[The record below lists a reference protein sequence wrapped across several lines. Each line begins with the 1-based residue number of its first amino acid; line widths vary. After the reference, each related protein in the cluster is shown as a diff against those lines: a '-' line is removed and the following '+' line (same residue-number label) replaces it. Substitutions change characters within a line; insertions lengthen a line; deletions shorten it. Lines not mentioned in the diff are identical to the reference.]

1 MVHEEIDVAQ
11 NNRGIDA
18 IISDTRTGDAGSQG
32 SRMIDLDLLITVD
45 EVKVILEDLEN
56 EELLTH
62 GQAEVILRELL
73 QEVSDGTTRLR
84 ALMEILLNRCGINL
98 VALYG
103 KDGDVDVDHL
113 RLEQPE
119 KGQIVEMSRKAPT
132 L

>member
-1 MVHEEIDVAQ
+1 
-11 NNRGIDA
+11 
-18 IISDTRTGDAGSQG
+18 
-32 SRMIDLDLLITVD
+32 MIDLDLLITVD

-56 EELLTH
+56 EEFLTQ

-73 QEVSDGTTRLR
+73 QEVSDGTTKLG
-84 ALMEILLNRCGINL
+84 ALMEILLNQCGINL

-103 KDGDVDVDHL
+103 EDGDVDVDTL
-113 RLEQPE
+113 SQEQSE

>member
-1 MVHEEIDVAQ
+1 
-11 NNRGIDA
+11 
-18 IISDTRTGDAGSQG
+18 
-32 SRMIDLDLLITVD
+32 MIDLDLLITVD
-45 EVKVILEDLEN
+45 EVNVILEDLEN

-73 QEVSDGTTRLR
+73 QEVSDGTTKLG

-113 RLEQPE
+113 SQEQPE
-119 KGQIVEMSRKAPT
+119 NGQIVEMSRKAPT

>member
-1 MVHEEIDVAQ
+1 
-11 NNRGIDA
+11 
-18 IISDTRTGDAGSQG
+18 
-32 SRMIDLDLLITVD
+32 MIDLDLLITVV
-45 EVKVILEDLEN
+45 EVKVILEDLQN
-56 EELLTH
+56 EELLTQ

-73 QEVSDGTTRLR
+73 QEVSDGTTKLG

-113 RLEQPE
+113 SQEQPE
-119 KGQIVEMSRKAPT
+119 KGQIVETSRKAPT

>member
-1 MVHEEIDVAQ
+1 
-11 NNRGIDA
+11 
-18 IISDTRTGDAGSQG
+18 
-32 SRMIDLDLLITVD
+32 MIDLDLLITVA

-73 QEVSDGTTRLR
+73 QEVSDGTTKLG

-113 RLEQPE
+113 SQEQPE
-119 KGQIVEMSRKAPT
+119 NGQIVEISRKAPT

>member
-1 MVHEEIDVAQ
+1 
-11 NNRGIDA
+11 
-18 IISDTRTGDAGSQG
+18 
-32 SRMIDLDLLITVD
+32 MIDLDLLITVA

-73 QEVSDGTTRLR
+73 QEVSDGTTKLG

-103 KDGDVDVDHL
+103 EDGDVDVDHL
-113 RLEQPE
+113 SQEQPE
-119 KGQIVEMSRKAPT
+119 KGQIVEMSRKSPT

>member
-32 SRMIDLDLLITVD
+32 SRMIDLDLLITVA

-73 QEVSDGTTRLR
+73 QEVSDGTTKLG

-113 RLEQPE
+113 SQEQPE
-119 KGQIVEMSRKAPT
+119 NGQIVEMSRKAPT

>member
-1 MVHEEIDVAQ
+1 
-11 NNRGIDA
+11 
-18 IISDTRTGDAGSQG
+18 
-32 SRMIDLDLLITVD
+32 MIDLDLLITVA

-73 QEVSDGTTRLR
+73 QEVSDGTTKLG

-113 RLEQPE
+113 SQEQPE

>member
-1 MVHEEIDVAQ
+1 
-11 NNRGIDA
+11 
-18 IISDTRTGDAGSQG
+18 
-32 SRMIDLDLLITVD
+32 MIDLDLLITVD

-56 EELLTH
+56 EELLTQ

-73 QEVSDGTTRLR
+73 QEVSDGTTKLG
-84 ALMEILLNRCGINL
+84 ALMEILLNQCGINL

-103 KDGDVDVDHL
+103 EDSDVHVDNL
-113 RLEQPE
+113 RQEQSE

>member
-1 MVHEEIDVAQ
+1 
-11 NNRGIDA
+11 
-18 IISDTRTGDAGSQG
+18 
-32 SRMIDLDLLITVD
+32 MIDLDLLITVD

-56 EELLTH
+56 EEFLTQ

-73 QEVSDGTTRLR
+73 QGVSDGTTKLG
-84 ALMEILLNRCGINL
+84 ALMEILLNQCGINL

-103 KDGDVDVDHL
+103 EDGDVDVDVDNPSQ
-113 RLEQPE
+113 EQSE

>member
-1 MVHEEIDVAQ
+1 
-11 NNRGIDA
+11 
-18 IISDTRTGDAGSQG
+18 
-32 SRMIDLDLLITVD
+32 MIDLDLLITVD

-56 EELLTH
+56 EELLTQ

-73 QEVSDGTTRLR
+73 QEVSDGTTKLG

-113 RLEQPE
+113 SQEQPE
-119 KGQIVEMSRKAPT
+119 NGQTVEMSRKAPT

>member
-1 MVHEEIDVAQ
+1 
-11 NNRGIDA
+11 
-18 IISDTRTGDAGSQG
+18 
-32 SRMIDLDLLITVD
+32 MIDLDLLITVA

-56 EELLTH
+56 EELLLTH

-73 QEVSDGTTRLR
+73 QEVSDGTTKLG

-103 KDGDVDVDHL
+103 EDGDVEVDHL
-113 RLEQPE
+113 SQEQPE

>member
-1 MVHEEIDVAQ
+1 
-11 NNRGIDA
+11 
-18 IISDTRTGDAGSQG
+18 
-32 SRMIDLDLLITVD
+32 MIDLDLLITVA

-73 QEVSDGTTRLR
+73 QEVSDGTTKLG
-84 ALMEILLNRCGINL
+84 ALMEILLNRCGVNL

-113 RLEQPE
+113 SQEQPE
-119 KGQIVEMSRKAPT
+119 NGQIVEMSRKAPT

>member
-1 MVHEEIDVAQ
+1 
-11 NNRGIDA
+11 
-18 IISDTRTGDAGSQG
+18 
-32 SRMIDLDLLITVD
+32 MIDLDLLITVD

-73 QEVSDGTTRLR
+73 QEVSDGTTKLG

-113 RLEQPE
+113 SQEQPE